1 MIKSIPFQNFRY
13 FSGPESD
20 AIVLRRIEREQTIKF
35 SLPFHED
42 TPNIDLTISEA
53 LNLRNALDEL
63 IGPIKQLEP
72 PKGTQQDLF
81 PATFISIADQSR
93 LSGLLDEYPTDREA
107 DRTAR
112 KAIRQ
117 AMGLLNLATGGH
129 EY

>member
-1 MIKSIPFQNFRY
+1 MIKSIPFQNSRY

-20 AIVLRRIEREQTIKF
+20 VIVLRRIEREQTIKL

-42 TPNIDLTISEA
+42 TPNIDLTIAEA

-63 IGPIKQLEP
+63 IGTIKQLEP
-72 PKGTQQDLF
+72 PKGPQQDLF

-93 LSGLLDEYPTDREA
+93 LSGLLDEYSRETEA
-107 DRTAR
+107 DITAR
-112 KAIRQ
+112 RAIRQ
-117 AMGLLNLATGGH
+117 AMGILNLATGGC